1 MADPRG
7 ANAASGRDLPGRGVH
22 PAESDEGSRQ
32 AGILAILHLFHLADG
47 EYLHSE
53 KYELKTRDWDRT
65 GNIKDYVGR
74 LNRLRRANPA
84 LLQTGNLRFVAVDD
98 DQVMGFVK
106 ESASRDNAVAV
117 AIALSG
123 ARPRE
128 FWLHFGDLEI
138 GRDGAR
144 TRVAAVENLVTG
156 ERHAIAWGGVRLNI
170 NPTEDPA
177 LLLRCLAR

>member
-1 MADPRG
+1 MEHTPI
-7 ANAASGRDLPGRGVH
+7 PGR
-22 PAESDEGSRQ
+22 E
-32 AGILAILHLFHLADG
+32 

-53 KYELKTRDWDRT
+53 KYELKPRDWDQS
-65 GNIKDYVGR
+65 GNIKDYIGR

-106 ESASRDNAVAV
+106 ESASRDNAVAG

-128 FWLHFGDLEI
+128 FWLHFGDLAS
-138 GRDGAR
+138 GPDAAR
-144 TRVAAVENLVTG
+144 TRVAAVENLVTV
-156 ERHAIAWGGVRLNI
+156 ERHATAG
-170 NPTEDPA
+170 
-177 LLLRCLAR
+177 C